1 MVKDTYKVTVAM
13 SEKSPNR
20 YSWLLRLKCEEHLR
34 DPSTSKLCLLAVEVH
49 KQTFGDSGLSVGHCN
64 PELYEGEI
72 PQNLGEP
79 HASLNCGC
87 LAWGSPL
94 K

>member
-1 MVKDTYKVTVAM
+1 MAKDTYIVTLAM

-20 YSWLLRLKCEEHLR
+20 YSWLLRVKCEEHLR
-34 DPSTSKLCLLAVEVH
+34 DASARELCLLAVKAHIE
-49 KQTFGDSGLSVGHCN
+49 TFGDSGLSVGHCN

-72 PQNLGEP
+72 PQDLGKP
-79 HASLNCGC
+79 HVNLNCGC

-94 K
+94 